1 MLGGRKMKI
10 NKKKVIGYFLG
21 AFSMAI
27 PMIYIL
33 IVISPFDLKKAIVAG
48 ILFQLTFFSGLTLI
62 TRDLEEENR
71 KLKNITK

>member
-1 MLGGRKMKI
+1 
-10 NKKKVIGYFLG
+10 
-21 AFSMAI
+21 
-27 PMIYIL
+27 MIYIL

-71 KLKNITK
+71 RLKGIIK